1 MNPTIVRLTARALLG
16 RRRVL
21 LLLPM
26 PIILIGLTLLGV
38 TAESEDV
45 RPEDWGP
52 LVFSNLG
59 LAVILPL
66 TALIVGSS
74 ALGLEIDDGTITH
87 LLTKPLPRSEIITAK
102 LAVAWLVT
110 TAATAIPLAIAALIA
125 GSGAL
130 ALGLVVGTALAA
142 LAYSA
147 VFLALSVMTK
157 RPVAVGLLYIV
168 LWENLL
174 VSFVDGA
181 RVFSIRQHATAVADA
196 IGDTPLLASTLS
208 AATAVI
214 MVSVFIVA
222 GTITATRRLRS
233 FALTGEAN

>member
-1 MNPTIVRLTARALLG
+1 MNPTIIRLTARALLG

-26 PIILIGLTLLGV
+26 PIILIGLTLLSV
-38 TAESEDV
+38 FSEE
-45 RPEDWGP
+45 RETPSDWGP

-87 LLTKPLPRSEIITAK
+87 LITKPLPRSEIILSK
-102 LAVAWLVT
+102 LLVAWLVT
-110 TAATAIPLAIAALIA
+110 TAATAVPLAVAALIA
-125 GSGAL
+125 GSGPL
-130 ALGLVVGTALAA
+130 AVGLVAGTALGG

-147 VFLALSVMTK
+147 LFLALSVMTK
-157 RPVAVGLLYIV
+157 RPVAVGLIYIV

-181 RVFSIRQHATAVADA
+181 RVFSIRQHATAIADA
-196 IGDTPLLASTLS
+196 IGDTPLISSTLS
-208 AATAVI
+208 VPTALV
-214 MVSVFIVA
+214 MASVFVVV
-222 GTITATRRLRS
+222 GTVGATRRLRS

>member
-1 MNPTIVRLTARALLG
+1 MNPTIMRLTARALLG
-16 RRRVL
+16 RKRVL

-26 PIILIGLTLLGV
+26 PIVLIGLTLLGAANEGGAV
-38 TAESEDV
+38 EAAE
-45 RPEDWGP
+45 WGP
-52 LVFSNLG
+52 LVFDNLG
-59 LAVILPL
+59 IAVVLPL

-87 LLTKPLPRSEIITAK
+87 LLTKPLPRGEIIRSK

-110 TAATAIPLAIAALIA
+110 TAAAAVPLAVAALIA
-125 GSGAL
+125 GSPSLAVGMLVGA
-130 ALGLVVGTALAA
+130 TPAA

-147 VFLALSVMTK
+147 VFIALSVVSK
-157 RPVAVGLLYIV
+157 RPVAVGLIYIV

-181 RVFSIRQHATAVADA
+181 RVFSIRQHATAIADA
-196 IGDTPLLASTLS
+196 IGDTPLISASLTPV
-208 AATAVI
+208 TAVI
-214 MVSVFIVA
+214 MLAVFTAA
-222 GTITATRRLRS
+222 GTFAATRRLRS

>member
-1 MNPTIVRLTARALLG
+1 MNPTIIRLTARALLG

-26 PIILIGLTLLGV
+26 PVILIGLTLLGV
-38 TAESEDV
+38 ISEDE
-45 RPEDWGP
+45 PPDEWGP

-66 TALIVGSS
+66 TALIIGSS

-87 LLTKPLPRSEIITAK
+87 LITKPLPRSEIILSK
-102 LAVAWLVT
+102 LLVAWLVT
-110 TAATAIPLAIAALIA
+110 TVATAVPLAIAALIA
-125 GSGAL
+125 GSGSL
-130 ALGLVVGTALAA
+130 AVGLVVGSALGA

-147 VFLALSVMTK
+147 LFLALSVMSK
-157 RPVAVGLLYIV
+157 RPVAVGLVYIV

-196 IGDTPLLASTLS
+196 IGDTPLISSTLTV
-208 AATAVI
+208 ATAVI
-214 MVSVFIVA
+214 MASIFAVA
-222 GTITATRRLRS
+222 GTVGATRRLRT